1 MTEFHE
7 ACYSLCKLYHVLDGV
22 SDLDGT
28 LLPQCFPGLQERKH
42 RMYMEQRTTQCV
54 TQRLSEI
61 LKVALTGA
69 YLSLGVHGRN
79 LPTFRR
85 EVVFS
90 KILL

>member
-7 ACYSLCKLYHVLDGV
+7 ACYSLCKLYHILDGV

-42 RMYMEQRTTQCV
+42 RMYMEQRTTW
-54 TQRLSEI
+54 RLSEI

-85 EVVFS
+85 EAIFS